1 MNSAGD
7 DRSHTPKSIRTR
19 ERILDAAANVL
30 SRKGY
35 AATRLADVAEVAGV
49 QAPAIYYYFASRDE
63 LMEEVMWV
71 GVYRVKSHVERMLRD
86 LPDETSP
93 LEKMMVAIEAH
104 LRYELQISDYTTAS
118 IRNANQV
125 PEELRVRPAAEE
137 AAYAQIWRDLFAE
150 AEAAGEIRADLDVT
164 VSRLLLLGAMNWA
177 AEWWNPRTRT
187 LEDLVAATQALIRTG
202 ICSDA
207 VRNRDAP

>member
-1 MNSAGD
+1 M
-7 DRSHTPKSIRTR
+7 DRAEVERSPTPKSIRTR
-19 ERILDAAANVL
+19 ERILDAAATVL

-35 AATRLADVAEVAGV
+35 AATRLTDVAEAAGV
-49 QAPAIYYYFASRDE
+49 QAPAIYYYFGSRDE
-63 LMEEVMWV
+63 LIEEVMWV
-71 GVYRVKSHVERMLRD
+71 GVSRVKSHVEEVLES
-86 LPDETSP
+86 LPDGTSP
-93 LEKMMVAIEAH
+93 LEKMMAAIEAH

-125 PEELRVRPAAEE
+125 PDELRVRPAAVE

-150 AEAAGEIRADLDVT
+150 ADALGEIRSDLDVT

-187 LEDLVAATQALIRTG
+187 LEDLVAATQALVWNG
-202 ICSDA
+202 IASESA
-207 VRNRDAP
+207 RG